1 MTMAKASPSPESVED
16 VFNRRVDAILA
27 ARGLEHRD
35 LLEEL
40 EKAGYTPESP
50 ASVLLNDAFAIAA
63 VLGVSP
69 IHVLVP
75 DEEEPISVTPEIA
88 AARRDL
94 DLWIRG
100 LKPLR
105 PQDEVL
111 FHLEASNDDLDA
123 EHVAELWVRADS
135 VRVAALAWCI
145 DDAVEAED
153 IERADALADLAAR
166 VLDSKTLDAAN
177 ARIERPVSTE
187 ELAETVNRAVR
198 LRRQRATSRTMRR
211 R

>member
-1 MTMAKASPSPESVED
+1 MATAPPNPESIED

-27 ARGLEHRD
+27 ARGMDLRD

-40 EKAGYTPESP
+40 ENAGYTPDSP
-50 ASVLLNDAFAIAA
+50 ATVLLNDAFAIAA

-69 IHVLVP
+69 VHLLVP
-75 DEEEPISVTPEIA
+75 DEEEPISLTPEIA

-105 PQDEVL
+105 LQDEVL

-123 EHVAELWVRADS
+123 ELVAETWVRSDS

-145 DDAVEAED
+145 NDAVEAHD
-153 IERADALADLAAR
+153 TERAGVLADLAGR
-166 VLDSKTLDAAN
+166 VLDSKALDAAN
-177 ARIERPVSTE
+177 ARIKRPVSSE
-187 ELAETVNRAVR
+187 ELLDAVKRAVR
-198 LRRQRATSRTMRR
+198 LRRQRAGPRTVPRR
-211 R
+211 

>member
-1 MTMAKASPSPESVED
+1 MTEAQNPESVED
-16 VFNRRVDAILA
+16 VFNRRVDAILT

-35 LLEEL
+35 LLDAL
-40 EKAGYTPESP
+40 ETAGYTPDSP

-69 IHVLVP
+69 VHLLVP
-75 DEEEPISVTPEIA
+75 DETEPIYLTPEIA

-105 PQDEVL
+105 DEDEL
-111 FHLEASNDDLDA
+111 TFHLEASNDDLDA
-123 EHVAELWVRADS
+123 EKVAELWVRADS

-145 DDAVEAED
+145 DDAVEAND
-153 IERADALADLAAR
+153 TERASVLAELASR
-166 VLDSKTLDAAN
+166 VLDGQTLDEAN
-177 ARIERPVSTE
+177 ARITRPVSNE
-187 ELAETVNRAVR
+187 QLVDAVNRAVR
-198 LRRQRATSRTMRR
+198 LRRQHAPTRGPRR
-211 R
+211 S

>member
-1 MTMAKASPSPESVED
+1 MTQAPSDPESVED

-35 LLEEL
+35 LLNAL
-40 EKAGYTPESP
+40 ENAGYTPDSP
-50 ASVLLNDAFAIAA
+50 ASVLLNDAIAIAA

-69 IHVLVP
+69 LHLLVP
-75 DEEEPISVTPEIA
+75 DEDDPIAVAPNIA

-105 PQDEVL
+105 PEDEML
-111 FHLEASNDDLDA
+111 FHLEAPNDDLDA
-123 EHVAELWVRADS
+123 ERVAELWVRADS

-145 DDAVEAED
+145 DDAVEAND
-153 IERADALADLAAR
+153 IERAAALADLAAK
-166 VLDSKTLDAAN
+166 VLDRSALEAAN
-177 ARIERPVSTE
+177 ARIKRPVSSD
-187 ELAETVNRAVR
+187 ELTNAVNRAVR
-198 LRRQRATSRTMRR
+198 LRRQRSTARTPRR